1 MRMVA
6 WMVIGSVGSALLVI
20 GIVGRRTMREVVLG
34 MVAPLVAAA
43 TSWLLIERTHRRH
56 PKRLTSLMLSAF
68 AAKVVWFGA
77 YVIVMLAVVG
87 LRPGPFVVSFLGY
100 FITLYVFEAL
110 LMRRLFASEGK

>member
-68 AAKVVWFGA
+68 AAKVV
-77 YVIVMLAVVG
+77 
-87 LRPGPFVVSFLGY
+87 
-100 FITLYVFEAL
+100 
-110 LMRRLFASEGK
+110 